1 MDFIIAA
8 YTDAGIKKDTNQD
21 SVLVEVADTDYGKV
35 CFAVICDGMGG
46 LSKGELASATLIRRF
61 EAWFHNDFP
70 GMLYQGIAPETLQDT
85 WKKLLTDT
93 NILITNYGIEQKVR
107 LGTTAA
113 VFLAVGGIYYIVH
126 VGDSRIYKV
135 DSTLTQLTQ
144 DHTFVQREIDAGR
157 MTKEQSE
164 TDPQRNVL
172 LQCIGASSV
181 VEPDFQFGQV
191 SNDMCFLLCSDG
203 FRHVIGP
210 KEIYEQTNPKVALSE
225 QEMEQRLKYLTELNK
240 YRRENDN
247 ISSALIRII

>member
-61 EAWFHNDFP
+61 EEWFHNDFP
-70 GMLYQGIAPETLQDT
+70 NMLYQGIAPEVLQDT

-93 NILITNYGIEQKVR
+93 NVKITNYGIEHKVR

-113 VFLAVGGIYYIVH
+113 VLLAVGEIYYIIH

-135 DSTLTQLTQ
+135 DGTLTQLTKDQ
-144 DHTFVQREIDAGR
+144 TFVQREIDAGR
-157 MTKEQSE
+157 MTKEQAI

-172 LQCIGASSV
+172 LQCIGASSA
-181 VEPDFQFGQV
+181 VEPDFQLGPV
-191 SNDMCFLLCSDG
+191 TKDMCFLLCSDG
-203 FRHVIGP
+203 FRHVITP
-210 KEIYEQTNPKVALSE
+210 EEIYEYTNPKAALNE
-225 QEMEQRLKYLTELNK
+225 QEMEQRLQYLTELNK

-247 ISSALIRII
+247 ISSALIRTI